1 MFYMTISSIII
12 SSMMIRST
20 VIIKRKAE

>member
-1 MFYMTISSIII
+1 MFYMMISSIII